1 MMVVSALFRFCLC
14 MSLLFSLILSQNSFS
29 QQNKVLISA
38 EKIVYKKID
47 STLLNLH
54 IYKPLKFHK
63 DSIYNCIVFFHGG
76 GWNNGSPKMFKRQS
90 MYFASRG
97 MIAIA
102 AEYRIKSKH
111 KTTPFEAVEDAKSAI
126 RFVRKNAK
134 ELNINP
140 TMIAAGGG
148 SAGGHLAAACGNIK
162 GLDSPKENLT
172 ISSVPNALVLLNP
185 VIDNGP
191 NSFGYRR
198 FKNRY
203 QEISP
208 IHNILKGAPSTII
221 LSGTEDKIIPVT
233 SLKAYQTKMQKIGSR
248 CDLVLYENVG
258 HAFFAKPPVK
268 YFIETTF
275 EIDLFLKSLSYLK
288 GNPTIKKQY
297 NF

>member
-1 MMVVSALFRFCLC
+1 MVVSALFRFRLCL
-14 MSLLFSLILSQNSFS
+14 SLLFSLILSENSFS

-38 EKIVYKKID
+38 EKVVYKQID

-54 IYKPLKFHK
+54 VYKPLNFQK

-102 AEYRIKSKH
+102 AEYRIKNKH
-111 KTTPFEAVEDAKSAI
+111 NTTPFEAVEDAKSAI
-126 RFVRKNAK
+126 RFVRENAK

-140 TMIAAGGG
+140 NMIVAGGG
-148 SAGGHLAAACGNIK
+148 SAGGHLAAACGNIE
-162 GLDSPKENLT
+162 GLDNPKENLK

-191 NSFGYRR
+191 NAFGYRR

-203 QEISP
+203 TEISP
-208 IHNILKGAPSTII
+208 IHNISKGAPPTLI
-221 LSGTEDKIIPVT
+221 LIGTKDKIIPVMHYKIPQK
-233 SLKAYQTKMQKIGSR
+233 SLKTRHM
-248 CDLVLYENVG
+248 LV
-258 HAFFAKPPVK
+258 
-268 YFIETTF
+268 
-275 EIDLFLKSLSYLK
+275 
-288 GNPTIKKQY
+288 IKKERH
-297 NF
+297 